1 MHRMLSHSLQILRGI
16 AITATLLPS
25 ISIATTQLNHIPQP
39 WRQQA
44 VVFGSDEIANIERYL
59 HELTF
64 EHSQPAPSAIDNGI
78 RGAAG
83 SVGSRRLYMDFRYR
97 QHFGFNDNQQGFVL
111 DIQRSEDFDGTYD
124 RQLVGFRHQLTQ
136 ATELWLQGDVFA
148 DKSRTDVY
156 FSSRH
161 TFDNGSWLHGSWIF
175 PDLYFNAKTSSDDGF
190 VDPAHSVFLQ
200 WHQPG
205 DPAQT
210 GTTASVT
217 YSPPATFNSREEG
230 LVVKSE
236 SVRGALSHRLQL
248 GPWQLR
254 AGLSGEYTRRSY
266 NLNEQVG
273 NIPTR
278 RDHVRVDA
286 ETVYRNHR
294 LQPGIGL
301 HYFYLRNKGYTGRNL
316 DEIADLRRREPTLSG
331 QFRLP
336 LTDTVTLRPEIYLSA
351 PDIQRLY
358 SETDAEDHQG
368 FTGKI
373 ALPFEVVLSGKENAI
388 LTLSPNFYLHKPA
401 FGGGNLQLHWP
412 M

>member
-44 VVFGSDEIANIERYL
+44 VVFGS
-59 HELTF
+59 
-64 EHSQPAPSAIDNGI
+64 
-78 RGAAG
+78 
-83 SVGSRRLYMDFRYR
+83 
-97 QHFGFNDNQQGFVL
+97 
-111 DIQRSEDFDGTYD
+111 
-124 RQLVGFRHQLTQ
+124 
-136 ATELWLQGDVFA
+136 
-148 DKSRTDVY
+148 
-156 FSSRH
+156 
-161 TFDNGSWLHGSWIF
+161 
-175 PDLYFNAKTSSDDGF
+175 
-190 VDPAHSVFLQ
+190 
-200 WHQPG
+200 
-205 DPAQT
+205 
-210 GTTASVT
+210 
-217 YSPPATFNSREEG
+217 
-230 LVVKSE
+230 
-236 SVRGALSHRLQL
+236 
-248 GPWQLR
+248 
-254 AGLSGEYTRRSY
+254 
-266 NLNEQVG
+266 
-273 NIPTR
+273 
-278 RDHVRVDA
+278 
-286 ETVYRNHR
+286 
-294 LQPGIGL
+294 
-301 HYFYLRNKGYTGRNL
+301 